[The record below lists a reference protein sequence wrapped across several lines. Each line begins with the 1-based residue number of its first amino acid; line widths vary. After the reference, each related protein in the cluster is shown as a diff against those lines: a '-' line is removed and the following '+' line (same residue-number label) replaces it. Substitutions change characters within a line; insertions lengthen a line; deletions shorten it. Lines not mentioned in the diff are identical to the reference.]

1 MSMLIGLI
9 NLFSTIILC
18 RGNRVQITT
27 YMLILIA
34 YSAKYINN

>member
-1 MSMLIGLI
+1 MLIGLI
-9 NLFSTIILC
+9 NLFSTIILR